1 MPNLSRKES
10 ERRSNFCSSRA
21 LAEQS
26 LNRLNSEFVNM
37 PRPCV
42 LCNKGTEEST
52 DLLTN
57 TCRLPGDLGGGK
69 QFLLWLATVISMGC
83 DTYATLKT
91 LLSSRGWPG
100 SEKHDQIKHIS
111 SENWKWP
118 FWLSTDH
125 KNHLNFF
132 FFFNNTKQITFFFH
146 HLKLKL

>member
-57 TCRLPGDLGGGK
+57 TCRLPGDLGGEAIPPLIGHSDFNGLWYIRYVENIIK
-69 QFLLWLATVISMGC
+69 QPRVAGQREAWPNKTHFFRKLEMALLAFYRPQKS
-83 DTYATLKT
+83 LK
-91 LLSSRGWPG
+91 L
-100 SEKHDQIKHIS
+100 
-111 SENWKWP
+111 
-118 FWLSTDH
+118 
-125 KNHLNFF
+125 F